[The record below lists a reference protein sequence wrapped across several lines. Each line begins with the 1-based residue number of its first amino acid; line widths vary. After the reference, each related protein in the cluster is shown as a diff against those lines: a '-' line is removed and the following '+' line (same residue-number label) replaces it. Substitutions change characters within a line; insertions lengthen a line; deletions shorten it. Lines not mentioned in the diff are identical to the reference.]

1 MSIATKLQTIYTAV
15 KRVKDWVKDWSGAE
29 TIDLETAVSTL
40 ETWKYPNKVRE
51 MFMYRVQDRD
61 RIVLNLGFFSFFKYS
76 AIELET
82 AMDMIK
88 DYFSA
93 IANGYEDNYLYAY
106 AQNMNFNQ
114 YERGVNWNR
123 IGFKVRVMR
132 DSTYLQGIVNGTYSI
147 NMSNIDFTEVNNTT
161 TLTFALNSLCFY
173 IYLMPSYE
181 DGNGETRGLSS
192 LALSGNVN
200 VLNDESLLSIVTA
213 FKDNTDEKT
222 LRVTYRVLRQRFIDS
237 EEVQA
242 ICTARNIT
250 ITA

>member
-15 KRVKDWVKDWSGAE
+15 KRVKDWVKQWSGAE

-61 RIVLNLGFFSFFKYS
+61 RIVLNLSFFSFFKHS
-76 AIELET
+76 AIGLET

-88 DYFSA
+88 EYFSG

-106 AQNMNFNQ
+106 AQNINLNQ
-114 YERGVNWNR
+114 YQANADWNR
-123 IGFKVRVMR
+123 IGFKVRVIR
-132 DSTYLQGIVNGTYSI
+132 DSTYLSGIVNGTYSI
-147 NMSNIDFTEVNNTT
+147 NMSNIDFTDVNNTA
-161 TLTFALNSLCFY
+161 TLIFTLSSLCYY
-173 IYLMPSYE
+173 IYLMPSYV
-181 DGNGETRGLSS
+181 DSNGETRGLSS

-222 LRVTYRVLRQRFIDS
+222 LRVTYSALRQRFIDS
-237 EEVQA
+237 VDVQA